1 MRLLNPVENSQVNAP
16 VRIRE
21 TPIVRRRPRGLLKY
35 WREYLCISPFF
46 VLFVIFFAYPIGW
59 SLVLSFQRWDGIG
72 EPSFVG
78 LNNYQFLL
86 NDPLTLKVISN
97 TVFYLL
103 TLVPLGLFLPFL
115 LGVVLNLQ
123 FLKFRGVFRT
133 ILFIPVVTSLVV
145 IGIVFR
151 FIFGGEYGW
160 LNSAFAGTGLGPFP
174 WTTEA
179 GWAYIPIIV
188 LSIWGGLGYYTL
200 IVLGGLQSLDTEIFE
215 AARIDG
221 ASEVQIFFRVTLPL
235 MRPIMVFLLIS
246 TTIGVMRLFSEPY
259 SLYQGGRGPDDN
271 ALTPA
276 LQIYRSAFSAGKR
289 YGDAAALGFL
299 LSLVIIVVS
308 IIQYRITRSKDD

>member
-1 MRLLNPVENSQVNAP
+1 METGHLTASTQS
-16 VRIRE
+16 RE
-21 TPIVRRRPRGLLKY
+21 RSIYKPRPRGLLKY

-46 VLFVIFFAYPIGW
+46 ILFVVFFAYPIGW
-59 SLVLSFQRWDGIG
+59 SFLLSFQRWDGIG
-72 EPSFVG
+72 EPAWVG
-78 LNNYQFLL
+78 LDNYQFLL
-86 NDPLTLKVISN
+86 NDPLTFKVISN
-97 TVFYLL
+97 TVFLL
-103 TLVPLGLFLPFL
+103 LILVPLGLLLPFL
-115 LGVVLNLQ
+115 LGVILNLQ
-123 FLKFRGVFRT
+123 FLKFRGGFRT
-133 ILFIPVVTSLVV
+133 ILFMPVVTSLVV

-160 LNSAFAGTGLGPFP
+160 LNSALATIGLGPFP
-174 WTTEA
+174 WTKEA
-179 GWAYIPIIV
+179 GWAYIPLIV

-235 MRPIMVFLLIS
+235 MRPVMAFLLIS

-299 LSLVIIVVS
+299 LSLVIIVISV
-308 IIQYRITRSKDD
+308 IQYRITRSRDD

>member
-1 MRLLNPVENSQVNAP
+1 MENIQLTNPARTRSSTNTQS
-16 VRIRE
+16 
-21 TPIVRRRPRGLLKY
+21 RPRGLLKY

-46 VLFVIFFAYPIGW
+46 ILFVIFFAYPIGW
-59 SLVLSFQRWDGIG
+59 SLVLSFQSWDGIG
-72 EPSFVG
+72 EPRWVG
-78 LNNYQFLL
+78 VENYQFLL
-86 NDPLTLKVISN
+86 SDPLTFKVISN
-97 TVFYLL
+97 TIFLL
-103 TLVPLGLFLPFL
+103 LVLVPLGLLLPFL

-123 FLKFRGVFRT
+123 FLKFRGLFRT
-133 ILFIPVVTSLVV
+133 ILFMPVVTSLVV

-160 LNSAFAGTGLGPFP
+160 LNSALAVTGVGPFP

-188 LSIWGGLGYYTL
+188 LSVWGGLGYYTL
-200 IVLGGLQSLDTEIFE
+200 IVLGGLQSLDAEIFE
-215 AARIDG
+215 AARVDG
-221 ASEVQIFFRVTLPL
+221 ANELQIFFSVTLPL
-235 MRPIMVFLLIS
+235 MRPVMAFLLIS

-308 IIQYRITRSKDD
+308 IIQYRLTRSKDDS

>member
-1 MRLLNPVENSQVNAP
+1 VENIQLNAS
-16 VRIRE
+16 
-21 TPIVRRRPRGLLKY
+21 TPSSERSIAKPRPRGLLKY

-46 VLFVIFFAYPIGW
+46 ILFAVFFAYPIGW

-72 EPSFVG
+72 EPSWVG
-78 LNNYQFLL
+78 LDNYQFLL
-86 NDPLTLKVISN
+86 NDPLTLKVASN
-97 TVFYLL
+97 TILLLL
-103 TLVPLGLFLPFL
+103 TLVPLGLLLPFL
-115 LGVVLNLQ
+115 LGVILNLQ
-123 FLKFRGVFRT
+123 FLKFRGTFRT

-160 LNSAFAGTGLGPFP
+160 LNTALATIGVGPFP
-174 WTTEA
+174 WTAEA
-179 GWAYIPIIV
+179 GWAFIPIIV

-221 ASEVQIFFRVTLPL
+221 ASEFQIFFRVTLPL
-235 MRPIMVFLLIS
+235 MRPVMAFLLIS

-308 IIQYRITRSKDD
+308 VIQYRITRSRDD

>member
-1 MRLLNPVENSQVNAP
+1 MENSQLSAP
-16 VRIRE
+16 SRTRDL
-21 TPIVRRRPRGLLKY
+21 PLARSRPRGLLKY

-46 VLFVIFFAYPIGW
+46 ILFAIFFAYPIGW

-72 EPSFVG
+72 EPRWVG
-78 LNNYQFLL
+78 LENYQFLL

-97 TVFYLL
+97 TIFLL
-103 TLVPLGLFLPFL
+103 LVLVPLGLLLPFL

-123 FLKFRGVFRT
+123 FLKFRGLFRT
-133 ILFIPVVTSLVV
+133 ILFIPVVTSLVI

-151 FIFGGEYGW
+151 FIFGGEFGW
-160 LNSAFAGTGLGPFP
+160 LNSALAVAGVGPFP

-221 ASEVQIFFRVTLPL
+221 ANEVQIFFRVTLPL
-235 MRPIMVFLLIS
+235 MRPVLAFLLIS

-308 IIQYRITRSKDD
+308 IIQYRITRSRED

>member
-1 MRLLNPVENSQVNAP
+1 VEKTQLNAST
-16 VRIRE
+16 RSRE
-21 TPIVRRRPRGLLKY
+21 TSIAKSHPGGLLKY

-46 VLFVIFFAYPIGW
+46 ILFAVFFAYPIGW

-72 EPSFVG
+72 EPSWVG
-78 LNNYQFLL
+78 LDNYQFLL

-97 TVFYLL
+97 TVFLLL
-103 TLVPLGLFLPFL
+103 TLVPLGVLLPFL
-115 LGVVLNLQ
+115 LGVILNLQ
-123 FLKFRGVFRT
+123 FLKFRGAFRT

-151 FIFGGEYGW
+151 FIFGGQFGW
-160 LNSAFAGTGLGPFP
+160 LNSALVATGVGPFP

-221 ASEVQIFFRVTLPL
+221 ANEVEIFFNITLPL
-235 MRPIMVFLLIS
+235 MRPVMAFLLIS
-246 TTIGVMRLFSEPY
+246 TTINVMRLFSEPY

-308 IIQYRITRSKDD
+308 VIQYRITRSRDD